1 MLLFLII
8 LCNMKMKGE
17 EFTLE
22 KLVLFIPFIPIAIA
36 VLIGFVN
43 KKELIPRVAIFF
55 SSIVA
60 LLALYGTYHV
70 MSTDEVIYG
79 FGGYLIYNEL
89 SSILVP
95 YVAILGLVI
104 RKYSIKYMWDEPGY
118 KRFFIL
124 LNFIF
129 SAIYLLVMSNN
140 LIILAIAWQLMS
152 ISLYLL
158 ITFNVES
165 KSAIKNGGWTM
176 LTHKGADLLFIIAV
190 ILTYK
195 TFGSYELAE
204 LSEKWLTMYESSASI
219 EPTVYVI
226 GFLFLF
232 AAMMKSAIIP
242 FHLWLPYTSEAPTPV
257 SALMHAG
264 VVNVGGILLNK
275 LAFLLLL
282 TPSVLNVAFV
292 MGLVTA
298 IGASMLMLAV
308 SDIKRA
314 LGYSTAGQM
323 GYMIMEVGLGAFSL
337 AIYHLMVHGIFKA
350 SLFLESGS
358 LINWGR
364 KDPKMPRRLTH
375 ELFWEEETQYNS
387 VKMFRMIA
395 LFTVVPVVVFVG
407 LKFILAEEFFDFNAA
422 MIILAFAWLTGT
434 QFFLSFFEVNK
445 SSTPKILLALV
456 SSFTIVL
463 FTYEFVGLALEHFL
477 YGKHGL
483 LFYEAATLNVTMTM
497 AMLLLGFIMVIGWL
511 FTYKQHYVNVPIG
524 KHTPSKPKWKFY
536 KLLAKEGYISDLYVK
551 YFKVF

>member
-1 MLLFLII
+1 M
-8 LCNMKMKGE
+8 
-17 EFTLE
+17 E
-22 KLVLFIPFIPIAIA
+22 KLVLFIPFIPIAI
-36 VLIGFVN
+36 VFLLSFIS
-43 KKELIPRVAIFF
+43 KKEVIPKI
-55 SSIVA
+55 SIVLSSMIA

-70 MSTDEVIYG
+70 MTTDQVIEG
-79 FGGYLIYNEL
+79 FGGLFVFNEL
-89 SSILVP
+89 SAILVP

-104 RKYSIKYMWDEPGY
+104 RKYATKYMWDEPGY

-129 SAIYLLVMSNN
+129 SAIYMLVMSNN
-140 LIILAIAWQLMS
+140 LVILTIAWQLMS

-176 LTHKGADLLFIIAV
+176 LVHKLADLLFIIAV

-195 TFGSYELAE
+195 TFGSYELVD
-204 LSEKWLTMYESSASI
+204 LSEKWLEMSQSGASI
-219 EPTVYVI
+219 DPVIYVI

-275 LAFLLLL
+275 IAFLLLL
-282 TPSVLNVAFV
+282 TPAVLNVAFV
-292 MGLVTA
+292 MGLITA
-298 IGASMLMLAV
+298 IGASLMMLAV
-308 SDIKRA
+308 SDIKRN
-314 LGYSTAGQM
+314 LGYSTVGQM

-364 KDPKMPRRLTH
+364 KDPHIPRRLSH
-375 ELFWEEETQYNS
+375 ELFWEEKKQYNS
-387 VKMFRMIA
+387 IKMFRLIA
-395 LFTVVPVVVFVG
+395 IFTVVPVVVFIG
-407 LKFILAEEFFDFNAA
+407 LKFFLAEEFFDFNIAI
-422 MIILAFAWLTGT
+422 IILAFAWLTGT
-434 QFFLSFFEVNK
+434 QMFLSFFEVNK
-445 SSTPKILLALV
+445 SNTPKVMLTLI
-456 SSFTIVL
+456 SSFIIVL

-477 YGKHGL
+477 YGAEGL
-483 LFYEAATLNVTMTM
+483 LLYEAATLNVTFTG
-497 AMLLLGFIMVIGWL
+497 ALLLLGVIMAIGWL
-511 FTYKQHYVNVPIG
+511 FTYKQHYVDVPIG
-524 KHTPSKPKWKFY
+524 KHTPSKSQWRFY
-536 KLLAKEGYISDLYVK
+536 KLLAKEGYISDWYIK

>member
-1 MLLFLII
+1 MEKVVLLIPAIPIVIALII
-8 LCNMKMKGE
+8 GFIRNKENIPKVS
-17 EFTLE
+17 
-22 KLVLFIPFIPIAIA
+22 VL
-36 VLIGFVN
+36 L
-43 KKELIPRVAIFF
+43 
-55 SSIVA
+55 SSMVA
-60 LLALYGTYHV
+60 LLGLYGSYHV
-70 MSTDEVIYG
+70 VVYDTPITG
-79 FGGYLIYNEL
+79 LGGLVIYNEL
-89 SSILVP
+89 SAILVP

-104 RKYSIKYMWDEPGY
+104 RKYAKKYMWDEPGY

-129 SAIYLLVMSNN
+129 SAIYMLVMSNN
-140 LIILAIAWQLMS
+140 LIVLTIAWQLMS

-176 LTHKGADLLFIIAV
+176 LVHKLADLFFIIAV

-204 LSEKWLTMYESSASI
+204 LSQKWLAMSEAGPIDNPIIYL
-219 EPTVYVI
+219 I

-232 AAMMKSAIIP
+232 AAMMKSAIMP

-282 TPSVLNVAFV
+282 TPAVLNVAFV

-298 IGASMLMLAV
+298 IGASLLMLAV
-308 SDIKRA
+308 SDIKRS
-314 LGYSTAGQM
+314 LGYSTVGQM

-364 KDPKMPRRLTH
+364 KEPNMPRRLTH
-375 ELFWEEETQYNS
+375 ELFWDEKKEYNS

-395 LFTVVPVVVFVG
+395 LFTVVPVVAFVG
-407 LKFILAEEFFDFNAA
+407 LKFILDEEFFDFNAA
-422 MIILAFAWLTGT
+422 IIILAFAWLTGT
-434 QFFLSFFEVNK
+434 QLFLSFLEVNK
-445 SSTPKILLALV
+445 TNSQKVIFTLI
-456 SSFTIVL
+456 SSFVVVL
-463 FTYEFVGLALEHFL
+463 FTYEFVGHALEKFI
-477 YGKHGL
+477 YGEYGS
-483 LFYEAATLNVTMTM
+483 LFYEAATLNVSMTM
-497 AMLLLGFIMVIGWL
+497 ALVLLGAIMVVGWL
-511 FTYKQHYVNVPIG
+511 FTYKQHYVGIPIG
-524 KHTPSKPKWKFY
+524 KHTPKKSKWKIY
-536 KLLAKEGYISDLYVK
+536 KFLAKEGYISDWYIK